1 MEYYLNHT
9 EEAERIAKNS
19 VRTFRER
26 YLTTAAEACYWRAL
40 IRGGQRRAL
49 SLEDLK
55 SALMGGQKTRGIRF
69 ENFCVSCDSGIGYEM
84 PY

>member
-9 EEAERIAKNS
+9 KEAERIAKNS

-40 IRGGQRRAL
+40 IRGWAEASFKPRGFVIGPDGR
-49 SLEDLK
+49 
-55 SALMGGQKTRGIRF
+55 QKMRGIRF
-69 ENFCVSCDSGIGYEM
+69 ENFV
-84 PY
+84 